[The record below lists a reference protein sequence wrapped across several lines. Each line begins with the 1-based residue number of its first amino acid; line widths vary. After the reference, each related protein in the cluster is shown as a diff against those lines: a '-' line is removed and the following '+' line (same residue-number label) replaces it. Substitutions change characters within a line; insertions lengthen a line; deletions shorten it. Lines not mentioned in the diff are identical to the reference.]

1 MTALLACRFF
11 QTKRTDDGS
20 QYQRIN
26 HFEKVRIAHNCEY
39 KIIALC
45 CRLYYVDWRYVFSFR
60 VIPNRDIL
68 LCFCYSLF
76 QWRYRQF
83 KICNTNR
90 QNTIMIDRRPRN
102 ISLVI
107 CQINYFIWNEVLYLL
122 IAPIDQQSTYLSL
135 YPTNVEM
142 SASEIWLCLPN
153 LPIFYLIVLYYLWS
167 VVLRWICNRWS
178 AEW

>member
-1 MTALLACRFF
+1 MWTDVTALASGL
-11 QTKRTDDGS
+11 
-20 QYQRIN
+20 
-26 HFEKVRIAHNCEY
+26 
-39 KIIALC
+39 
-45 CRLYYVDWRYVFSFR
+45 YVDWSYGFSFR
-60 VIPNRDIL
+60 VIRMWTDVTTLAIPNRDIL

-122 IAPIDQQSTYLSL
+122 IAPIDQQFTYLSL

-142 SASEIWLCLPN
+142 SASEIWLFLPN
-153 LPIFYLIVLYYLWS
+153 LPMFYLIVLYCLWS
-167 VVLRWICNRWS
+167 AVLRSICNRWS
-178 AEW
+178 AEWQISLLSGTFSPVAPNYLSSVSFKT